1 MSEYAKYRENLSDYP
16 TELTG
21 LESLHY
27 KHDLLVKNLELA
39 RLNKASI
46 QEEVNI
52 IADIDEVDQM
62 IEFVESMM
70 GLNAKEE
77 KTTENESG
85 EWKWADD

>member
-16 TELTG
+16 AEMSG
-21 LESLHY
+21 LDALHY
-27 KHDLLVKNLELA
+27 KHDLLVEHLEIA
-39 RLNKASI
+39 RMNKVSI

-52 IADIDEVDQM
+52 IANIDEVDQM

-70 GLNAKEE
+70 GLNTKEE
-77 KTTENESG
+77 KPAENESG

>member
-1 MSEYAKYRENLSDYP
+1 MAEYAKYKEKLSDYP
-16 TELTG
+16 AEISG
-21 LESLHY
+21 LDALHY
-27 KHDLLVKNLELA
+27 KHDLLVEHLEIA

-52 IADIDEVDQM
+52 IADIDQIDQM

-70 GLNAKEE
+70 GLTIKEE
-77 KTTENESG
+77 KPVENKSG

>member
-1 MSEYAKYRENLSDYP
+1 MSEYAKYRENLSDYQA
-16 TELTG
+16 ELTG
-21 LESLHY
+21 IESLHY

-46 QEEVNI
+46 QEEISI

-70 GLNAKEE
+70 GLNTKEE
-77 KTTENESG
+77 KPAENESG

>member
-1 MSEYAKYRENLSDYP
+1 MAEYAKYREKLSDYP
-16 TELTG
+16 TELTE

-27 KHDLLVKNLELA
+27 RHDLLVESLELA
-39 RLNKASI
+39 RMNKASI

-70 GLNAKEE
+70 GLNIKEE
-77 KTTENESG
+77 KTAENESG